1 MTKPTTATLRR
12 NPFLGTIF
20 LSGGTVGEKDCRAP
34 LAPGVRNMYCRMS
47 AKRLRAIVRIL
58 SLPGIPKHA
67 PMGQRT
73 VVHKDD
79 SGEYA
84 KIKAHGAVVCLT
96 VLGERQELLRKV
108 LDLSVYMRSYMPWR
122 DTAKEVAFQ
131 SETHDATGILA
142 MIRVVE
148 KRQHAALPQPHQEPV
163 TALQLALAKGL
174 KYATEEA
181 TFASLCGLTATGS
194 MSRRRQSIATVD
206 PDNVLPWDRP
216 SIGGEPTETEMTEA
230 RAWVLAHAAK

>member
-1 MTKPTTATLRR
+1 MTTARH
-12 NPFLGTIF
+12 NPYLSTIF
-20 LSGGTVGEKDCRAP
+20 RPGGTVGEKHRRAP
-34 LAPGVRNMYCRMS
+34 LAPDVRNVYCRMRP
-47 AKRLRAIVRIL
+47 KHLRAIVRIL
-58 SLPGIPKHA
+58 SLPDIPKHA
-67 PMGQRT
+67 PMRQRT

-79 SGEYA
+79 SDEYA
-84 KIKAHGAVVCLT
+84 KIKAHGAVACLT
-96 VLGERQELLRKV
+96 VLGERQELLLTV

-148 KRQHAALPQPHQEPV
+148 KRQHAALPQEPV
-163 TALQLALAKGL
+163 TALQLALEKGL

-181 TFASLCGLTATGS
+181 PFASLCGLTATGS
-194 MSRRRQSIATVD
+194 MSTRRQSIATVD

-230 RAWVLAHAAK
+230 RAWVLAHAAA

>member
-1 MTKPTTATLRR
+1 MTEPTTTRH
-12 NPFLGTIF
+12 NPYLGTIF
-20 LSGGTVGEKDCRAP
+20 LRGGTVGEKHCRAP
-34 LAPGVRNMYCRMS
+34 LDPDARNAYCSMS
-47 AKRLRAIVRIL
+47 AKDLCAIVRIL
-58 SLPGIPKHA
+58 SLPDIPKHA
-67 PMGQRT
+67 PMGERT

-79 SGEYA
+79 SDEYP
-84 KIKAHGAVVCLT
+84 KIKAHGAVACLT
-96 VLGERQELLRKV
+96 VLGQRQELLRKV
-108 LDLSVYMRSYMPWR
+108 LDLSVYARSCMPWK
-122 DTAKEVAFQ
+122 DTATDVAAFQ
-131 SETHDATGILA
+131 RETNDATDILA

-163 TALQLALAKGL
+163 TALQQALAKGL

-194 MSRRRQSIATVD
+194 MSRKRQRIATVD